1 MTNFKPDK
9 YIVKT
14 QLSIT
19 YREIFALAMPLILGS
34 AGQNI
39 VALSDSMFLYYKSEE
54 DFAAIGFVGV
64 FYLVIA
70 SIGYGFSK
78 GGQVMIARRMGE
90 RKPEEVGRNFF
101 DMLYFE
107 LALAVLMFLVMQFAC
122 PYFFKFFVK
131 SPVIYE
137 KSIEFLKYRSWGVFF
152 SYGGLAMISLYTGVA
167 RAKFIMI
174 DTAIMGLLNIIL
186 CYLLVFGKFGMP
198 EMGIGGAALASTIAE
213 GVAFVAFV
221 IYMFFDKEAEAYHL
235 FKPRKVDFTII
246 KQQMAIGIPSVAQ
259 PVVGLG
265 SWFIF
270 FSIVEQNLG
279 VRDLAITNLVRMV
292 YLLLSIPSWGFS
304 STINTLVSYV
314 IGQRDFDNVLP
325 TIWKTA
331 KLCLAVTMI
340 LAVPLL
346 IFPFQFL
353 QPILSQTGEASL
365 LRDSVPVLHVLLL
378 ILAVFSIGGVFFS
391 ALASTGAAMLG
402 LGLQILSAIIYLA
415 FIHIVLSYTEGG
427 LPWAWSAEIFYWGVM
442 LSVAVWYLRS
452 NRWHSLKM

>member
-1 MTNFKPDK
+1 MKEPLF
-9 YIVKT
+9 
-14 QLSIT
+14 LT
-19 YREIFALAMPLILGS
+19 YRQIFALALPLILGS

-90 RKPEEVGRNFF
+90 GKPEEVGRNFF

-107 LALAVLMFLVMQFAC
+107 LGMAVFMFLFMQFGC
-122 PYFFKFFVK
+122 PYFFKIFVK

-167 RAKFIMI
+167 RAKFIMV
-174 DTAIMGLLNIIL
+174 DTVIMGILNIFL
-186 CYLLVFGKFGMP
+186 CYILVFGRFGFP

-213 GVAFVAFV
+213 AVAFV
-221 IYMFFDKEAEAYHL
+221 IFVIYMYFDKKAEAYHL
-235 FKPRKVDFTII
+235 FTPRKVDFSII
-246 KQQMAIGIPSVAQ
+246 KQQMEIGIPSVAQ

-270 FSIVEQNLG
+270 FSIVENNLG
-279 VRDLAITNLVRMV
+279 VKDLAITNLVRMV

-304 STINTLVSYV
+304 STINTIVSYL
-314 IGQRDFDNVLP
+314 IGQREFGKVMP
-325 TIWKTA
+325 IIWKTA
-331 KLCLAVTMI
+331 KLCLAVTMLI
-340 LAVPLL
+340 SIPVLL
-346 IFPFQFL
+346 FPFQFL
-353 QPILSQTGEASL
+353 EPVLNKTGEADL
-365 LRDSVPVLHVLLL
+365 LHDAIPILRILLVIL
-378 ILAVFSIGGVFFS
+378 IIFSIGGVFFN
-391 ALASTGAAMLG
+391 ALASTGAAFLG
-402 LGLQILSAIIYLA
+402 LSLQLVCAVLYLVFIYVVLA
-415 FIHIVLSYTEGG
+415 FTNGG
-427 LPWAWSAEIFYWGVM
+427 LTWAWSAEIFYWGIM
-442 LSVAVWYLRS
+442 MAFTIWYLKS
-452 NRWHSLKM
+452 NRWHSIKV

>member
-1 MTNFKPDK
+1 MKAPLF
-9 YIVKT
+9 
-14 QLSIT
+14 LT
-19 YREIFALAMPLILGS
+19 YRQIFALALPLILGS

-90 RKPEEVGRNFF
+90 GKPEEVGRNFF

-107 LALAVLMFLVMQFAC
+107 LGMAVLMFLFMQFGC
-122 PYFFKFFVK
+122 PLLFKFFVK

-167 RAKFIMI
+167 RARFIMV
-174 DTAIMGLLNIIL
+174 DTAIMGVLNIVL
-186 CYLLVFGKFGMP
+186 CYLLVFGKFGFP

-213 GVAFVAFV
+213 AVAFLIFV
-221 IYMFFDKEAEAYHL
+221 IYMYFDKKAEAYHL
-235 FKPRKVDFTII
+235 FTPRKVDFSII
-246 KQQMAIGIPSVAQ
+246 KQQMEIGIPSVAQ

-270 FSIVEQNLG
+270 FSIVENNLG
-279 VRDLAITNLVRMV
+279 VKDLAITNLVRMV

-304 STINTLVSYV
+304 STINTIVSYL
-314 IGQRDFDNVLP
+314 IGQREFNKVIP
-325 TIWKTA
+325 IIWKTA
-331 KLCLAVTMI
+331 KLCLGVTLIFAIPI
-340 LAVPLL
+340 LL
-346 IFPFQFL
+346 FPFQFL
-353 QPILSQTGEASL
+353 EPVLNQTGEAEL
-365 LRDSVPVLHVLLL
+365 LHDALPILRVLLIIL
-378 ILAVFSIGGVFFS
+378 IVFSIGGVFFN
-391 ALASTGAAMLG
+391 ALASTGAALLG
-402 LGLQILSAIIYLA
+402 LGLQLGCATLYLA
-415 FIHIVLSYTEGG
+415 FIYVVLAYTEGG
-427 LPWAWSAEIFYWGVM
+427 LTWAWSAEIFYWGIM
-442 LSVAVWYLRS
+442 LAFTIIYLKS
-452 NRWHSLKM
+452 NKWHSIKM